1 MQELCVWPD
10 GSFRTADRVLNAVR
24 LGCERNQRRLFNDV
38 SFGLAAG
45 DMLRIIG
52 PNGSGKSSLLRL
64 LCGLAQPAEGRV
76 ELFGQALAQQ
86 RGALASRLLWIGH
99 APGVKA
105 LLTVE
110 ENLSWLGALHGRDAI
125 AAVERAI
132 VAVGLRGFED
142 TRCHALSA
150 GQQRRVALARL
161 YLPSAP
167 MLWLL
172 DEPFTALDRSGTA
185 QLEAHL
191 AMHCERGGA
200 VVLTTH
206 HELTQRAR
214 AYAVLDLGQ
223 YAT

>member
-10 GSFRTADRVLNAVR
+10 GSFRTGRPLLNAVG

-64 LCGLAQPAEGRV
+64 LCGLARPAEGHV
-76 ELFGQALAQQ
+76 ELFGEALAGQP
-86 RGALASRLLWIGH
+86 GALASRLLWIGH

-110 ENLSWLGALHGRDAI
+110 ENLSWLAALHGRDAI
-125 AAVERAI
+125 VAVERAI

-161 YLPSAP
+161 YLPGAP

-172 DEPFTALDRSGTA
+172 DEPFAALDRAGTA

-191 AMHCERGGA
+191 AMHCERGGT

-206 HELTQRAR
+206 HELTRRTQ